1 MPKTEIVIYQEKV
14 DDVPLLGWMESLPQK
29 LQDKWTARFEL
40 LEQQGYE
47 LRRPI
52 IGKLR
57 DKIYELRVEWKNVNY
72 RVLYGFVGQNV
83 VLLTHGCSKE
93 GKVPEG
99 EIDDAIERRQ
109 KYLSDPEGH
118 TYTEE

>member
-1 MPKTEIVIYQEKV
+1 MPKTEIVVYQEKV

-72 RVLYGFVGQNV
+72 RVLYGFVGQNI

-93 GKVPEG
+93 GKVPEV